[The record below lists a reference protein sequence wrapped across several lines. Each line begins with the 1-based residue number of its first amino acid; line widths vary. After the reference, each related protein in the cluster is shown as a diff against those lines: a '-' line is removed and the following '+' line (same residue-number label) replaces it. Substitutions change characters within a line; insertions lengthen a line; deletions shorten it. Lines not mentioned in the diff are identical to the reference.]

1 MGERREKERV
11 ERWGAGNKER
21 QSLQMHPATPQLP
34 LKHVETPGTPRS
46 CKSEQT
52 RRRSSRSVSLL
63 QAMDENYE
71 VDLVYITERIIS
83 VSFPSGA
90 EERSYTSNIK
100 EVASMLA
107 SKHGEHYLLL
117 NLSERRN
124 DITKLN
130 HKVLEFGW
138 PDHHAPALDKIC
150 SMCKAMDTWLNADQ
164 HNVVVL
170 HNKGNRGRTG
180 VVGTLIVC
188 MLYVFSEE
196 ETIMNFVSPV
206 VFSADQA
213 LDRFAMR
220 RFYEDK
226 ALPVGQPSQRR
237 YVRYFSGLLS
247 GHIKINN
254 KPLFLH
260 HVIMHGIPN
269 FESKGGCRPFLK
281 IYQAMQPVYTS
292 GIYNVQGDGHT
303 SICITIEPGLL
314 LKGDIL
320 LKCYHKRFRSPRMG
334 HLENGPQVSVD
345 YNTQDPLIRW
355 DSYENFNRGC
365 EDTGDGDSERPQ
377 HLGTWP
383 FYWPFH
389 WYFHWPFHWYFH
401 WPFHWPFH

>member
-1 MGERREKERV
+1 M
-11 ERWGAGNKER
+11 
-21 QSLQMHPATPQLP
+21 T
-34 LKHVETPGTPRS
+34 
-46 CKSEQT
+46 
-52 RRRSSRSVSLL
+52 
-63 QAMDENYE
+63 
-71 VDLVYITERIIS
+71 
-83 VSFPSGA
+83 
-90 EERSYTSNIK
+90 
-100 EVASMLA
+100 
-107 SKHGEHYLLL
+107 
-117 NLSERRN
+117 
-124 DITKLN
+124 
-130 HKVLEFGW
+130 
-138 PDHHAPALDKIC
+138 
-150 SMCKAMDTWLNADQ
+150 
-164 HNVVVL
+164 
-170 HNKGNRGRTG
+170 
-180 VVGTLIVC
+180 
-188 MLYVFSEE
+188 
-196 ETIMNFVSPV
+196 FVSPV

-292 GIYNVQGDGHT
+292 GIYNVQGDSHT

-320 LKCYHKRFRSPRMG
+320 LKCYHKRFRSPIRDVVFRVQFHTCAIHDLGVVFGKNELDETFKDERFPEYGKVEFVFSFGPEKIKGMG

-365 EDTGDGDSERPQ
+365 EDAGDGDLEETEGCWLTSSWLAVYLNSR
-377 HLGTWP
+377 TV
-383 FYWPFH
+383 
-389 WYFHWPFHWYFH
+389 
-401 WPFHWPFH
+401 

>member
-1 MGERREKERV
+1 
-11 ERWGAGNKER
+11 
-21 QSLQMHPATPQLP
+21 
-34 LKHVETPGTPRS
+34 
-46 CKSEQT
+46 
-52 RRRSSRSVSLL
+52 RSVSLL

-138 PDHHAPALDKIC
+138 PDHYAPALDKIC

-180 VVGTLIVC
+180 VVVAAYMHYSNI
-188 MLYVFSEE
+188 SA
-196 ETIMNFVSPV
+196 
-206 VFSADQA
+206 SADQA

-292 GIYNVQGDGHT
+292 GIYNVQGDSHT

-320 LKCYHKRFRSPRMG
+320 LKCYHKRFRSPIRDVIFRVQFHTCAIHDLGVVFGKNELDQTFKDERFPEYGKVEFVFSFGPEKIKGMG

-365 EDTGDGDSERPQ
+365 EDTGDGEESTRSEAVGMTRDVLCLESPPDQ
-377 HLGTWP
+377 RQ
-383 FYWPFH
+383 
-389 WYFHWPFHWYFH
+389 
-401 WPFHWPFH
+401 